1 MRRIGI
7 QLCLVVFLCAGCGG
21 DDGETQSDVDAMIVS
36 DAVEAMGGD
45 TEWEAPQVSGLD
57 DAICDEIL
65 ERINGCGLYY
75 SFENFEADCS
85 EWAATGEAARLD
97 ALQQCAIKP
106 CQPLQPCLEDVF
118 AL

>member
-7 QLCLVVFLCAGCGG
+7 QVCLIVFLWAGCGG
-21 DDGETQSDVDAMIVS
+21 EDGETQSDVDAMIGS
-36 DAVEAMGGD
+36 DAVEAMGVD
-45 TEWEAPQVSGLD
+45 TEGEEPQVSPLD
-57 DAICDEIL
+57 DAICVDIL

-75 SFENFEADCS
+75 SFETFEADCAQ
-85 EWAATGEAARLD
+85 WAATGKDAQLD